1 MLLTNKATTQFFF
14 SPPDIDD
21 TLMEQTE
28 YSRWTDKKPIK
39 VVSSLAENPLQ
50 TNGTQPPMYVHMFKL
65 QVK

>member
-1 MLLTNKATTQFFF
+1 
-14 SPPDIDD
+14 
-21 TLMEQTE
+21 MEQTE
-28 YSRWTDKKPIK
+28 YSRWTDKKPVK